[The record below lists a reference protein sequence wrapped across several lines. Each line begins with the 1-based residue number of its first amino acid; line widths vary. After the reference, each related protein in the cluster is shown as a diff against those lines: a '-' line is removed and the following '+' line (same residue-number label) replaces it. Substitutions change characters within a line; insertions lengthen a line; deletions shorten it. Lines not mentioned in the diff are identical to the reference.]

1 MKQFAFLLPLILLVS
16 SASAIQVDWR
26 HNYDGDTY
34 DNLIEDES
42 TDEFLVGGVHTPSVS
57 AVDLQVASDS
67 AERVANG
74 VFDLYRLLSS
84 DNKRLNQI
92 VSNVK
97 QTVGKDT
104 FEVNHVFKHIKN
116 GNYYLEVDT
125 DKYNFAVTIVR
136 LPRNEHSNHNAPS
149 SSSKPVQTTAPVH
162 HPHSTQTPRPTTT
175 ASVKTTQEA
184 TTARPTTAAPESTT
198 ARPTTAS
205 IKTTPESTTTETPR
219 TTTASAESA
228 KPTTAAPV
236 ETPKP
241 ASTTESPKSTTTA
254 SVESPKPAST
264 TDTPRPTTAA
274 PHESPKPASTAAP
287 IETPKPTTPQQTP
300 SQKPPA
306 AIHPED
312 EYLRRLEDKRFRQI
326 LGQWYL
332 VGVPRNEYSDVYNY
346 RACEII
352 TIYTHGPNYF
362 FKDMNNIGNSTYEM
376 KDTPMTSVDK
386 KNSLFK
392 MNNSVYA
399 YKMVL
404 LEGKNYKVKL
414 FQLTDINNPSSVHFY
429 TERLVDE
436 GLLTKVFNEHYAG
449 LNINAV
455 NQYCYSD

>member
-175 ASVKTTQEA
+175 ASVKTTQES

-198 ARPTTAS
+198 ARPTTSVGTTAS
-205 IKTTPESTTTETPR
+205 IKTTPESITARPTTTETPR
-219 TTTASAESA
+219 PTTAAPVEPPKSTTETPRPTTTAASVETPKPTTETPRPTTAAETP

-236 ETPKP
+236 E
-241 ASTTESPKSTTTA
+241 
-254 SVESPKPAST
+254 
-264 TDTPRPTTAA
+264 
-274 PHESPKPASTAAP
+274 H
-287 IETPKPTTPQQTP
+287 PKPTTPQQTP
-300 SQKPPA
+300 SQKPPT

-332 VGVPRNEYSDVYNY
+332 VGVPKNEYSDVYNY
-346 RACEII
+346 RACGII

-414 FQLTDINNPSSVHFY
+414 FQLTNINNPSSVHFY
-429 TERLVDE
+429 TERLVDQ
-436 GLLTKVFNEHYAG
+436 GLLTKVFTEHYAG